1 MTRVAA
7 AAVLSTALLI
17 SAPAVALADPEDW
30 VPYCSGDQ
38 TPMDDNCQQMA
49 HQVFTHG
56 APGVDPQVPIGLD
69 PGNAAAVG

>member
-1 MTRVAA
+1 MTRLAA
-7 AAVLSTALLI
+7 AAVLAVALLT
-17 SAPAVALADPEDW
+17 STPAVAHADPEDW

-56 APGVDPQVPIGLD
+56 SPGVDPQLPTGLD
-69 PGNAAAVG
+69 PGNPGVVG